1 MRAIPPV
8 TDPNVLIGA
17 VSGDDAG
24 VYRIADDLALVM
36 TTDFFTPIVD
46 DPFDFGRI
54 AAANALSDV
63 YAMGG
68 DPFTALNLA
77 CFPRDDLPLSV
88 LTDIIRGGHAV
99 CEEAGVAVIGGHTID
114 DPEPKF
120 GLAVTGRVHPDRIF
134 SNAGATVGDTLIL
147 TKPIGTGI
155 IGTAIKHG
163 SAEPDHARAAVDSM
177 VALNHGA
184 SRAMRTV
191 GAHACT
197 DITGFGLLGHLLN
210 LAQESAVSIEID
222 YHAVPVLP
230 GVREYIDRDI
240 VPGGTER
247 NLASVEAEV
256 QWPADFPNAGRL
268 LLADAQTS
276 GGLIISV
283 SPGRADDLIAE
294 INRQGA
300 PCAVPIGR
308 VVESSASPLIV
319 LAG

>member
-1 MRAIPPV
+1 MLV
-8 TDPNVLIGA
+8 GA

-24 VYRIADDLALVM
+24 VYRLTDDLALVM

-46 DPFDFGRI
+46 DPYDFGRV

-63 YAMGG
+63 YAMGAE
-68 DPFTALNLA
+68 PFTALNIA

-88 LTDIIRGGHAV
+88 LADIIRGGHAV

-134 SNAGATVGDTLIL
+134 SNDGAAIGDHLIL
-147 TKPIGTGI
+147 TKPLGTGI
-155 IGTAIKHG
+155 IGTAIKQG
-163 SAEPDHARAAVDSM
+163 VAAPDHARAAIDSM
-177 VALNHGA
+177 VALNRGP
-184 SRAMRTV
+184 SLAMRSV
-191 GAHACT
+191 GATACT

-210 LAQESAVSIEID
+210 LAVDSSVSIEID
-222 YHAVPVLP
+222 YPAVPVLP

-247 NLASVEAEV
+247 NLASVEADV
-256 QWPADFPNAGRL
+256 QWPEDFPETGRL

-276 GGLIISV
+276 GGLLISV
-283 SPGRADDLIAE
+283 SPDLVGDLVAE
-294 INRQGA
+294 IDRHGA
-300 PCAVPIGR
+300 PCAVTIGR
-308 VVESSASPLIV
+308 VVAPAAKSLFIHTV
-319 LAG
+319 